1 MTIRVDIKNFTEN
14 ELSCRCGCHRLNYDD
29 NFLVLLQAFRLIYGK
44 ALIPTSGC
52 RCAKHNLNVGGVTTS
67 LHQCETKK
75 ASACDVTGDN
85 VKDIFE
91 KAKVFGGFNEVIY
104 YPKKN
109 FVHLGLDKNQKCNY
123 FAIIN

>member
-67 LHQCETKK
+67 LHQCETQK

>member
-123 FAIIN
+123 FAVSN